1 MIKVYHAPRTR
12 SVRILWLL
20 EELGLPYEIEKV
32 AFGPKPKPFGQDT
45 PFGKVPAL
53 IDDFRQRFTAADANT
68 TLQFVP
74 WQQLADFYRPLIGL
88 EVGAMPA
95 PGLLMPARGPRH
107 RAGDRPPTVLCIGF
121 ANRPKGYGLLPEA
134 IEQVLGHRD
143 VRFLIHGIVKG
154 SDAEDDQPI
163 FDRLATLDDRV
174 TVRQDVLSDR
184 DYATLLG
191 EADLLLLP
199 YDPAVYRTRGS
210 GVFTDARKIGLPV
223 VATGTAAF
231 AGPAFEQGWGVA
243 IAEHSASGV
252 AAAVL
257 TALERLD
264 DLTSRAAAIAE
275 RGPDELG
282 PLFQKIVAEIQS
294 EKAHGLAGTVRRLLG
309 RETAPRRR
317 PGLLGL

>member
-1 MIKVYHAPRTR
+1 VREPGPQPPHALALGAECRDSFARLSASLGDPRRLHIYSET
-12 SVRILWLL
+12 
-20 EELGLPYEIEKV
+20 
-32 AFGPKPKPFGQDT
+32 
-45 PFGKVPAL
+45 
-53 IDDFRQRFTAADANT
+53 
-68 TLQFVP
+68 
-74 WQQLADFYRPLIGL
+74 QQLADFYRPLIGL

-282 PLFQKIVAEIQS
+282 PLLQKIVAEIQS